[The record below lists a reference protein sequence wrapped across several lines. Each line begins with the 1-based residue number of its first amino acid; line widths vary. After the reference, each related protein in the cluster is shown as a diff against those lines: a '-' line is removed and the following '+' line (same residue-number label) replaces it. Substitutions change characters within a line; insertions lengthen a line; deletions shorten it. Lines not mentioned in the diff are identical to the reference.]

1 MPPQVTQKRASMGLL
16 VGVGLAFL
24 VVGAMLAVLVMKFV
38 R

>member
-1 MPPQVTQKRASMGLL
+1 MGLL